1 VSEVR
6 GSRQPP
12 PWLPLLRRL
21 SYVSP
26 DWAVWKNVDQAI
38 TISGDIDSVSPPE
51 DTGALLREFS
61 SWASSNHMG
70 PVFVCRHLPG
80 SVLGVALRDR
90 RELVELQLCE
100 RAMFRGSTLFTA
112 KDLAPLMMMD
122 GRGFRRLRPGAEGF
136 LLLFHN
142 AMGRGGRPR
151 LDGRK
156 AARLLRLMREDPE
169 GMEAATEV
177 FGSVREDARRVALA
191 ALDRA
196 WDRRSAL
203 RVELWAIARGLRNIR
218 SFAARGVYS
227 LSGGRYCALLPVL
240 RRGRRLDGDIDAW
253 LRRAVRTH

>member
-1 VSEVR
+1 
-6 GSRQPP
+6 
-12 PWLPLLRRL
+12 
-21 SYVSP
+21 
-26 DWAVWKNVDQAI
+26 
-38 TISGDIDSVSPPE
+38 
-51 DTGALLREFS
+51 
-61 SWASSNHMG
+61 MG

-112 KDLAPLMMMD
+112 KDVAPLMMMD

-203 RVELWAIARGLRNIR
+203 HVELWAIARGLRNIR